1 MDDIIDD
8 MQLFSAAL
16 SKLGYAK
23 QSKEV
28 DLLTSN
34 ILFSITADSLS
45 KEALKNQRKAL
56 LIKAKALVQDLQSDL
71 GDMHSGSHTLALIG
85 FELKSEIEDLSQ

>member
-1 MDDIIDD
+1 LDDIIDD

-34 ILFSITADSLS
+34 ILFSITADSLG
-45 KEALKNQRKAL
+45 KEALRNQRKAL
-56 LIKAKALVQDLQSDL
+56 LIKAKALVQDLQSEL
-71 GDMHSGSHTLALIG
+71 GDMHSSGHTLALIA
-85 FELKSEIEDLSQ
+85 FELKSEIEDLL